1 MYPDLVGQT
10 SQQLFVQSK
19 YDTAAAVICATL
31 LLTQRLWY
39 RYLPISDNIP
49 KHVWYEVPQQSSGGS
64 TVSGSEKTESR
75 NVYHVFSKQVSNYR
89 DSLVVILIPRY

>member
-19 YDTAAAVICATL
+19 YDTAAAVIFATL

-49 KHVWYEVPQQSSGGS
+49 KHVWYEVPQQSSDNS
-64 TVSGSEKTESR
+64 AVSGSEKTESR
-75 NVYHVFSKQVSNYR
+75 NVYHVFSKQVSNHR
-89 DSLVVILIPRY
+89 GSLLVK